1 MLLEILDDDAAL
13 LFALLPNLRQRLPS
27 QDAVQVLDRVQSQ
40 IEAEG
45 RRRRLHWVF
54 VDDDIEMGVA
64 EPCSDSRAPSP
75 SLTAVEAIISP
86 PLLLSPL
93 PNLALGLPSSPSL
106 APTSPTLTAVPSPPA
121 TLVDLDLGTLS
132 KSKRNSTLAGLD
144 TELILPL
151 HSKRTPTSADK
162 TGANVARGAGQG
174 SGGQGGNPRRVDCPA
189 RGASS
194 ARAHRAPAGSNPQSI
209 ADIQRLLELE
219 LDGEQDEDEEEEEE
233 SMDVRR
239 SSRKAAKP
247 REKWNTKGQPP
258 LLCSVTARP
267 IVWLSY
273 IATSPERQDKLKSLL
288 MALSSMPAVASS
300 SPQTVV
306 TIAHRCAQLEL
317 ETVVNDFHQMMSFI
331 HFALFFAFMRKS
343 VKTKDF
349 NFAILERE
357 CKDLSITQKRLQKWF
372 TAGSRLVY
380 LAASSSLYIIP
391 ILAACG
397 MRSEICFKHSCKQIQ
412 VLAFTLSN
420 PAIADNTYSLTVACG
435 KLVREVIAPQM
446 ALIKQL
452 SSTLEATL
460 FCLSLPSAPGSPS
473 SSLGF
478 SQIND
483 VRKHLRA
490 FKVNF
495 FPLPLPDPVWELLE
509 TDMLAP
515 AIAPVLAPARIDSG
529 CVAPEVLI
537 VSPLKLQKTST
548 PVNKQNRVDFTLRE
562 RALAANALEVK
573 SLEDLGPEV
582 RKFHAG
588 GSRQKNAYIGIDTRL
603 ANGKVLHFRDSD
615 NRLVALVATNLVDTI
630 PHLKTT
636 LLTQLASVMTGE
648 VHDTKSSMDHAFL
661 AWHCNVWNRYGEKG
675 DQAPKG
681 IHPNYVQKEGRSAVN
696 HTQRVPYVSKEIEEN
711 PEEAELLAEMI
722 HLITIIVEYHLKKIL
737 PEEYEALK
745 ASLQEL
751 IAIGWTNFFVS

>member
-64 EPCSDSRAPSP
+64 EPCS
-75 SLTAVEAIISP
+75 
-86 PLLLSPL
+86 
-93 PNLALGLPSSPSL
+93 ALGLPSSPSL

-331 HFALFFAFMRKS
+331 HFALFFALFETGISGGLELS
-343 VKTKDF
+343 VYHTDF
-349 NFAILERE
+349 GSVRNEIRNMFQTFVQADPGFGIYAI
-357 CKDLSITQKRLQKWF
+357 Q
-372 TAGSRLVY
+372 
-380 LAASSSLYIIP
+380 
-391 ILAACG
+391 
-397 MRSEICFKHSCKQIQ
+397 
-412 VLAFTLSN
+412 
-420 PAIADNTYSLTVACG
+420 
-435 KLVREVIAPQM
+435 
-446 ALIKQL
+446 
-452 SSTLEATL
+452 
-460 FCLSLPSAPGSPS
+460 PSH

-490 FKVNF
+490 FKV
-495 FPLPLPDPVWELLE
+495 
-509 TDMLAP
+509 
-515 AIAPVLAPARIDSG
+515 
-529 CVAPEVLI
+529 
-537 VSPLKLQKTST
+537 K
-548 PVNKQNRVDFTLRE
+548 E

-588 GSRQKNAYIGIDTRL
+588 GSRQNNAYIGIDTRL

-722 HLITIIVEYHLKKIL
+722 HLITIIVEYHLKKFL

-745 ASLQEL
+745 VESFVF
-751 IAIGWTNFFVS
+751 TNLVPFFFILPLVV